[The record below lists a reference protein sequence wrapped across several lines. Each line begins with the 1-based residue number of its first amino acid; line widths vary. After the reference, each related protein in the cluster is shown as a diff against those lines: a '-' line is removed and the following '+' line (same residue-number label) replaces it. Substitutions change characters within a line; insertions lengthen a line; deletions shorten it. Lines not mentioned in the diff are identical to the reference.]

1 MVLNVTP
8 GIGFLQIP
16 SSARRGM
23 TSWQIKKKD
32 FATLRARS
40 REPQLLLFT
49 GRRTITFYQNV
60 SVQIEVTSH
69 NLNPGPTPGNQ
80 PASYVFPASEFRY
93 IQSRI
98 LLA

>member
-1 MVLNVTP
+1 
-8 GIGFLQIP
+8 
-16 SSARRGM
+16 M

-40 REPQLLLFT
+40 GEPQLLLFT

-80 PASYVFPASEFRY
+80 PASYVFPAREFRY

-98 LLA
+98 LIDDSRWLSLACARPCE

>member
-1 MVLNVTP
+1 
-8 GIGFLQIP
+8 
-16 SSARRGM
+16 M

-40 REPQLLLFT
+40 GEPQLLLFT

-69 NLNPGPTPGNQ
+69 NLNPGRRPGINLRLMYS
-80 PASYVFPASEFRY
+80 PRASSVTYNRAS
-93 IQSRI
+93 
-98 LLA
+98 